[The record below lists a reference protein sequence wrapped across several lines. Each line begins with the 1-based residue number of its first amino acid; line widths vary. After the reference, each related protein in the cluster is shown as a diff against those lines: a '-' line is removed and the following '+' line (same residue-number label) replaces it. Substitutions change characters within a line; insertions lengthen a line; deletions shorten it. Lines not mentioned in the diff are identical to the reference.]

1 MSKELNLIEMVKD
14 NSPSMLAEPAR
25 VIPNLNSFQ
34 NIRAIIFDVYGTL
47 FISGAGDI
55 GLTNFG
61 DHEKAIRKVLLDAGI
76 KINTGGNRIS
86 DEFYG
91 LINREHTKQHANNI
105 DHPEVDIREV
115 WQSLVQSFPL
125 KMRKGIAIT
134 DLLIERLALMF
145 EILVNPVWPMPDL
158 MKVLTEL
165 CRRKIKLGIVSNA
178 QFYTHLLF
186 PAFFGQ
192 SFEEV
197 GFDPEYCIWSYQ
209 LREAKPSIR
218 LFQKCAMK
226 MEEKDHIQPGEVLYV
241 GNDML
246 NDIWPAT
253 LEGFNSALFAGDRR
267 SLHWREDD
275 RRCQDLK
282 PDIVINSLSQIL
294 ECV

>member
-209 LREAKPSIR
+209 LREAKPSIH